1 MTTPVTFGTPY
12 QIIDN
17 AWHEAGFLGRGRN
30 ADSDI
35 LALGM
40 NKLTYIFNFLQVKPG
55 LKLWLNQDLAIT
67 PVAGQTLYTLG
78 PTGNVPMTKPIRGF
92 EAYYTDSNANR
103 RPLIQMGRSEWDML
117 STINTKGTITS
128 YYVDKQQLSLNV
140 YLWLTPDTQAATGIF
155 HLIVTQQ
162 VTGTVTLVDTMN
174 FPIEW
179 FLALMWELAKQ
190 ICTGQPQAIV
200 DRCEA
205 MADYHLAVLE
215 DWDVED
221 SSTFFTTDARTMN
234 YTGRFR

>member
-1 MTTPVTFGTPY
+1 MTTPITFGTPY

-17 AWHEAGFLGRGRN
+17 AWHEAGYLGRGVN
-30 ADSDI
+30 PDSDI
-35 LALGM
+35 LAAGM

-67 PVAGQTLYTLG
+67 PVAGQTTYTLG

-103 RPLIQMGRSEWDML
+103 RPLIQMGCSEWDML

-128 YYVDKQQLSLNV
+128 FYVDKQQLSLNV
-140 YLWLTPDTQAATGIF
+140 NMWLTPDAQAATGVF
-155 HLIVTQQ
+155 HLIITQQ

-174 FPIEW
+174 FPVEW

-190 ICTGQPQAIV
+190 ICTGQPQAVV
-200 DRCEA
+200 DRCTQ
-205 MADYHLAVLE
+205 MAEYHLGVLE

-221 SSTFFTTDARTMN
+221 ASTTFVVDTRTQN